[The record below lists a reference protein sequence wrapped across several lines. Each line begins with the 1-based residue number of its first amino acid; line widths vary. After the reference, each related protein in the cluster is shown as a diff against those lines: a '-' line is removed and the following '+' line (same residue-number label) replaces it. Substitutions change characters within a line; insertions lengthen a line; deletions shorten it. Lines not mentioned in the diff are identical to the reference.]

1 MSNSEGAPAVPTL
14 LHPAARTLTIRGI
27 RGQAAEG
34 RCLETVA
41 DCKKVH
47 SSLNK
52 VTACYRQLVL
62 CVGGTSDC
70 TRLREELEESRKK
83 AFELSTDLRNT
94 MMVLLM
100 EQEVSQEE
108 RVELER
114 TWVLF
119 LSTLELFQ
127 QDLCKAHHLCQL
139 FPLHGRRKRLINTG
153 VTGKTTEVAYRA
165 RNIKSPGSRVRENQQ
180 RSERPCSPDLADQIE
195 HMERMLHDM
204 QMKVS
209 IPIWTVE
216 ATEEA
221 WAEVTST
228 CDLDEGSDN
237 EILAGE
243 DMSSRGCCAHGQSLP
258 RPLCM
263 VS

>member
-1 MSNSEGAPAVPTL
+1 MSVPEGAPPVPPL
-14 LHPAARTLTIRGI
+14 VRSSSRTLTLRGI
-27 RGQAAEG
+27 RGHTSESSGQWTA
-34 RCLETVA
+34 A

-47 SSLNK
+47 ISLNK

-70 TRLREELEESRKK
+70 NRLREELEESRKK
-83 AFELSTDLRNT
+83 AFDLSTDLRNALMT
-94 MMVLLM
+94 LLM
-100 EQEVSQEE
+100 EQEVSHED

-114 TWVLF
+114 VWVLF

-127 QDLCKAHHLCQL
+127 QDLCKAHHLCQM
-139 FPLHGRRKRLINTG
+139 FPLHGRRKRLISTG
-153 VTGKTTEVAYRA
+153 VTGKTSEVAYRS
-165 RNIKSPGSRVRENQQ
+165 RSIKSPTSKLRDNPQRVE
-180 RSERPCSPDLADQIE
+180 RSCSPDLAGQIE
-195 HMERMLHDM
+195 HVESMLNDM

-237 EILAGE
+237 EILSGE
-243 DMSSRGCCAHGQSLP
+243 DISSRGCCAHGQSLP